1 MGEYVKINKEYR
13 LSQLLKVDPDPFQ
26 QFDQWFREACTAI
39 PASLANGMVLATVS
53 ADNKPSTRIVLLKE
67 YDSHGFVF
75 YTNYH
80 SQKGLE
86 IAHNS
91 AVSLL
96 FWWEALERQVRI
108 EGRARKISGQQSE
121 QYFHSRPKNS
131 QIAAVVS
138 QQSQPLQQVEDLQNQ
153 FQQLCALYASA
164 ETIVPHPAHWGG
176 YLVEPE
182 KFEFWQG
189 RENRLHDRF
198 QYTRTA
204 ENQWQIGR
212 LFP

>member
-1 MGEYVKINKEYR
+1 MGDIRINKEYR
-13 LSQLLKVDPDPFQ
+13 LSQLLTVAADPFQ
-26 QFDQWFREACTAI
+26 QFDQWFHEACSAM
-39 PASLANGMVLATVS
+39 PASLVNSMVLATVS
-53 ADNKPSTRIVLLKE
+53 AENKPSTRIVLLKE
-67 YDSHGFVF
+67 YHNQGLVF

-80 SQKGLE
+80 SRKGLE

-108 EGRARKISGQQSE
+108 EGQAVKISAQQSE

-131 QIAAVVS
+131 QIAAIVS
-138 QQSQPLQQVEDLQNQ
+138 QQSQPLQHVEELQTA
-153 FQQLCALYASA
+153 FQKCCADYASA
-164 ETIVPHPAHWGG
+164 ERIVPHPAHWGG
-176 YLVEPE
+176 YLVKPE
-182 KFEFWQG
+182 RFEFWQG

-198 QYTRTA
+198 QYTQSA
-204 ENQWQIGR
+204 QNQWQITR